1 MFNIVRRLNRNLS
14 TIKKVKLDK
23 NKKKHKWDIENEKW
37 VDTKDKGYYYVYLVT
52 KVKRSN
58 KKNE

>member
-1 MFNIVRRLNRNLS
+1 MFNIVKRFNRNLS
-14 TIKKVKLDK
+14 VMKKVKPSK
-23 NKKKHKWDIENEKW
+23 NKKKHIWDIENEKW
-37 VDTKDKGYYYVYLVT
+37 VDTKNGYYYVYTVT

>member
-1 MFNIVRRLNRNLS
+1 MFNIVKRFNRNLS
-14 TIKKVKLDK
+14 VMKKVKPSK
-23 NKKKHKWDIENEKW
+23 NKKKHIWDIENEKW
-37 VDTKDKGYYYVYLVT
+37 VDTKDKGYYYVYTVT